1 MAVASKKPAVK
12 KSVTKAAGKS
22 VSNKSAARKPASQNA
37 GIAKAAKKSS
47 NPLGLEKKAPGQ
59 FDTLQEIAL
68 AAHRKLPAPVWDHL
82 MGGADSEMTLRRNR
96 AGLDALAL
104 RQRVLVDVRNID
116 LGTPLLGQDLAFP
129 VFPAPVG
136 GFLGKVHNEGGPAV
150 ARAAVS
156 RGTTAFI
163 ATAAKP
169 SLEAAQE
176 AVKRKL
182 IFQLYVRGDRGWI
195 EGILDRVRKAE
206 YGALCVTVDRNFYGR
221 RERDIVSGLPVKEGF
236 GDQSYQASLNWKD
249 LVWMKER
256 VGLPLIAKGIATAE
270 DAELAVEHGADVVYV
285 SNHGGRQ
292 LDHAQGSIEVLA
304 EVVKAVAG
312 RAEVLADGGVQ
323 RGTDVVKMLCLGAR
337 AVGVGK
343 LLGLALSA
351 GGEAGVA
358 RMLELMEL
366 EVRTAMGLMGVTSIK
381 QLGPQW
387 LREVPVLGTPSSI
400 SAYPLLEEAVR
411 REASPLGARKVR

>member
-1 MAVASKKPAVK
+1 MAVSRSKKKIPGKKTATVKPRAAVK
-12 KSVTKAAGKS
+12 TV
-22 VSNKSAARKPASQNA
+22 AARKTTVARTA
-37 GIAKAAKKSS
+37 KKAA

-68 AAHRKLPAPVWDHL
+68 AAYRRMPAPVWDHL
-82 MGGADSEMTLRRNR
+82 MGGSDSEMTLRRNR

-104 RQRVLVDVRNID
+104 RQRVLVDVRQID
-116 LGTPLLGQDLAFP
+116 MSTSLLGQSMNIP

-136 GFLGKVHNEGGPAV
+136 GFLSKVHHEGGPAV

-169 SLEAAQE
+169 SLEAAQA
-176 AVKRKL
+176 AVERKL
-182 IFQLYVRGDRGWI
+182 VFQLYVRGDRGWI
-195 EGILDRVRKAE
+195 EGVLDRVKAAG
-206 YGALCVTVDRNFYGR
+206 YAALCVTVDRNYYGR
-221 RERDIVSGLPVKEGF
+221 RERDIISGLPVKEGF

-256 VGLPLIAKGIATAE
+256 VGLPLIAKGVATAE

-292 LDHAQGSIEVLA
+292 LDHAQGSIEVLE
-304 EVVKAVAG
+304 EVVRAVAG
-312 RAEVLADGGVQ
+312 RAEVLADGGVM

-351 GGEAGVA
+351 GGETGVA
-358 RMLELMEL
+358 RMLELMEVEIRHAL
-366 EVRTAMGLMGVTSIK
+366 GLMGVTSLK
-381 QLGPQW
+381 QLGPHW
-387 LREVPVLGTPSSI
+387 LREVPVLGTPSPI
-400 SAYPLLEEAVR
+400 SAYPRLEEAVR
-411 REASPLGARKVR
+411 GKTSR